1 MKLKKFFFKK
11 VNSTNDT
18 AIRLIKLGNEKGA
31 ILSEQQSKGK
41 GQRENKW
48 TSKKGNLF
56 MTVFFEVSKKL
67 SVKKIINLNISIIK
81 NIILKKIR
89 SILNIKKPNDFFIN
103 KKKVCGILQ
112 EMIFKNDKKF
122 LIIGIGINIINSP
135 NVTKYETTYLNN
147 YSKKKINKIKL
158 FNEIKLNY
166 EKSINYFKN

>member
-31 ILSEQQSKGK
+31 ILSELQSKGR
-41 GQRENKW
+41 GQRGNKC

-56 MTVFFEVSKKL
+56 MTVFFEISKKL
-67 SVKKIINLNISIIK
+67 SVKKIINLNILIIK
-81 NIILKKIR
+81 NIISKKIR
-89 SILNIKKPNDFFIN
+89 SILNIKKPNDIFIN
-103 KKKVCGILQ
+103 KKKVCWILQ

>member
-11 VNSTNDT
+11 VISTNNT

-31 ILSEQQSKGK
+31 ILSEHQSKGR
-41 GQRENKW
+41 GQRGNKW

-56 MTVFFEVSKKL
+56 MTVFFEISKKL
-67 SVKKIINLNISIIK
+67 SLKKIINLNISIIK
-81 NIILKKIR
+81 NIISKKIR
-89 SILNIKKPNDFFIN
+89 SILNIKKPNDIFIN

-122 LIIGIGINIINSP
+122 LIIGIGINVINSP

-166 EKSINYFKN
+166 EKSINYFEN

>member
-1 MKLKKFFFKK
+1 
-11 VNSTNDT
+11 
-18 AIRLIKLGNEKGA
+18 
-31 ILSEQQSKGK
+31 
-41 GQRENKW
+41 
-48 TSKKGNLF
+48 
-56 MTVFFEVSKKL
+56 MTVFFEIDKKL
-67 SVKKIINLNISIIK
+67 SLKKIINLNISIIK
-81 NIILKKIR
+81 NIISKKIS